1 MSIFINKSNVNFK
14 QQIFEPDEICDGEH
28 ANKFL
33 FAGIPKRASS
43 NSGVH
48 HCKKCLKYLLSG
60 HLNLYKKLLLVKESH
75 FENMIWDFWPVS
87 EWALYRGWQALRT
100 SGWDRSIC
108 STGKPDNIIGGA
120 IWGKLL
126 NFSAP
131 PFVIWGKLV
140 DNKEFLSHLEEVED
154 VVLWHLGVIW
164 VERLDNRLTWVW
176 LFFNKLWTVVRSEV
190 SNQVSSQVSKFNQSR
205 KVKLE

>member
-1 MSIFINKSNVNFK
+1 MCNGLTIFINKINVIFK

-43 NSGVH
+43 NSGVN

-126 NFSAP
+126 H
-131 PFVIWGKLV
+131 VYI
-140 DNKEFLSHLEEVED
+140 FLLH
-154 VVLWHLGVIW
+154 
-164 VERLDNRLTWVW
+164 RL
-176 LFFNKLWTVVRSEV
+176 
-190 SNQVSSQVSKFNQSR
+190 
-205 KVKLE
+205 